1 MMLCEAAAYYKKQGL
16 TLWDQMIN
24 IYEKYG
30 YYREAQVSIVLKG
43 AEGAEKIKELMDNL
57 RKISLRLLENIKL
70 KLLEIILQVLE
81 KI

>member
-1 MMLCEAAAYYKKQGL
+1 
-16 TLWDQMIN
+16 MIN

-57 RKISLRLLENIKL
+57 RKNQPKTFGKYKVEAIRDYTTSIRKDMKTGKE
-70 KLLEIILQVLE
+70 
-81 KI
+81 